1 MAAVA
6 MEGAAIAED
15 FWRPPPDASGAGEAS
30 HALRA
35 HTDQT
40 TLRRMARELEEVAGD
55 KAALTETLA
64 RMQKASLLPLVV
76 SHRTQSVWMLH

>member
-6 MEGAAIAED
+6 MEGAATVED

-40 TLRRMARELEEVAGD
+40 ALRRMARDLEEAAGG

-64 RMQKASLLPLVV
+64 CMQKASLLPSVV
-76 SHRTQSVWMLH
+76 PHRTQPGWVLH